1 LFREESG
8 ALEEVS
14 GMPVV
19 RVEELARSFGEVEAV
34 RGVSF
39 EVESGEI
46 FGFLGPNGAGK
57 STTIKML
64 CTLLRPTSGR
74 AEVVGYDVQ
83 EAPGAVRSQ
92 IGLVFQES
100 TLDEY
105 LTAEQNLKYHAMIYH
120 VPRRERED
128 RIRAVLDLVG
138 LGDRASDPVRS
149 FSGGMRRR
157 LEIAR
162 GLLHAPRVLF
172 LDEPTVGLDP
182 QTRRSIWEHVRSLR
196 ELHGTTIF
204 MTTHYMD
211 EAENADQ
218 VAIIDEGEIAA
229 MGSPE
234 SLRQGIGDELIT
246 LSTGDNDAAVHELR
260 DLCGIEA
267 QTRNGNLS
275 FSAADADATLPAVI
289 KSLTVPVHSM
299 DVRRPTL
306 EDVFIQLTGRAIR
319 EEEADRKERL
329 ASHLRSRGR
338 RRV

>member
-1 LFREESG
+1 MSDKQAG
-8 ALEEVS
+8 T
-14 GMPVV
+14 PVV
-19 RVEELARSFGEVEAV
+19 QVRDLVRHFGDVEAV
-34 RGVSF
+34 KGISF
-39 EVESGEI
+39 DVESGEI

-74 AEVVGYDVQ
+74 AEIVGYDVLQ
-83 EAPGAVRSQ
+83 APGAVRSQ

-120 VPRRERED
+120 IPRGERKE
-128 RIRAVLDLVG
+128 RIRAVLALVDLEG
-138 LGDRASDPVRS
+138 RAGDCIRS
-149 FSGGMRRR
+149 FSGGMKRR

-182 QTRRSIWEHVRSLR
+182 QTRRFIWEHVWALR
-196 ELHGTTIF
+196 EQHGTTIF
-204 MTTHYMD
+204 MTTHYME
-211 EAENADQ
+211 EAENADRL
-218 VAIIDEGEIAA
+218 AIIDEGRVVA

-234 SLRQGIGDELIT
+234 SLRQEFGQEVVT
-246 LSTGDNDAAVHELR
+246 LSTEDNAAAVRKLWR
-260 DLCGIEA
+260 LCRVKA
-267 QTRNGNLS
+267 QVHNGYLS
-275 FSAADADATLPAVI
+275 FNTTEADTLLPTIVRGL
-289 KSLTVPVHSM
+289 SVPIRSI

-306 EDVFIQLTGRAIR
+306 EDVFIELTGQTIR
-319 EEEADRKERL
+319 EEQASDKEKL

-338 RRV
+338 KRI

>member
-1 LFREESG
+1 MSDKQAG
-8 ALEEVS
+8 T
-14 GMPVV
+14 PVV
-19 RVEELARSFGEVEAV
+19 QVRNLVRHFGDVEAV
-34 RGVSF
+34 KGISF
-39 EVESGEI
+39 DVESGEI

-74 AEVVGYDVQ
+74 AEIAGYDVLQ
-83 EAPGAVRSQ
+83 APGAVRSQ

-120 VPRRERED
+120 IPKSERTD
-128 RIRAVLDLVG
+128 RIRAVLALVG
-138 LGDRASDPVRS
+138 LEGRAGDCIRS
-149 FSGGMRRR
+149 FSGGMKRR

-182 QTRRSIWEHVRSLR
+182 QTRRSIWEHVWALR
-196 ELHGTTIF
+196 EQHGTTIF
-204 MTTHYMD
+204 MTTHYME
-211 EAENADQ
+211 EAENADRL
-218 VAIIDEGEIAA
+218 AIIDEGRVVA

-234 SLRQGIGDELIT
+234 SLRQEFGQEVVT
-246 LSTGDNDAAVHELR
+246 LSTEDNAAAVRKLWR
-260 DLCGIEA
+260 LCRVKA
-267 QTRNGNLS
+267 QVHNGYLS
-275 FSAADADATLPAVI
+275 FNTTEADTLLPTIVRGL
-289 KSLTVPVHSM
+289 SVPIRSI

-306 EDVFIQLTGRAIR
+306 EDVFIELTGQTIR
-319 EEEADRKERL
+319 EEQASDKEKL

-338 RRV
+338 KRI